1 MKKIISTLITF
12 LLTFQLTPIS
22 VLANEKEN
30 KNESKVIAIVDGIE
44 ITENDID
51 ENGLINNS
59 IFSDPN
65 RKKINDNKENIIQP
79 RSRYSIPSTLYVK
92 KGRNA
97 LMIKKLGAP
106 RFNQQTDTYFLTPSS
121 AKSFAYKLTSSS
133 NLSIVASSILSI
145 TLGAVK
151 NSPVGT
157 YFTIAQM
164 LSGVKMNTLNN
175 SIFNIANQN
184 KSVEVRIIK
193 TNLNY
198 KPIYYVNTW
207 NGTTIKT
214 NLTNSGSAREK
225 LHFYKTN

>member
-1 MKKIISTLITF
+1 MKKIISTLIAF
-12 LLTFQLTPIS
+12 LLTFQLTSIS

-30 KNESKVIAIVDGIE
+30 KNNSKVIAIIDGIE
-44 ITENDID
+44 ITEKDID

-65 RKKINDNKENIIQP
+65 RKRVNDNNIDTIQP

-133 NLSIVASSILSI
+133 NLSIVANSILSI
-145 TLGAVK
+145 ALGAIK
-151 NSPVGT
+151 TIPAGT
-157 YFTIAQM
+157 FFTISQM
-164 LSGVKMNTLNN
+164 LTGIKMNSLQS
-175 SIFNIANQN
+175 SIFNIANKE

-198 KPIYYVNTW
+198 RPIYYVNTW
-207 NGTTIKT
+207 DGTTVKT

-225 LHFYKTN
+225 VHFYKTN